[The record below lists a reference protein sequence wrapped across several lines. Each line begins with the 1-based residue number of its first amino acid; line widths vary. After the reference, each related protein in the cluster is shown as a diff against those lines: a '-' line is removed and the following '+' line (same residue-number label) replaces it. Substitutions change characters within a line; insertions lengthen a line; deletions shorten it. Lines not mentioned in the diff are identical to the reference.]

1 MITRQTISMTL
12 IGLAGLFITIIT
24 GWLIYSWSVTHH
36 SDRVQGT
43 VVQLLERH
51 YDDTV
56 FCPVF
61 VFRDSSGTEHRVQS
75 SVGSN
80 PPRFPI
86 GSKLSVLYS
95 PANPEDAQIEDHFFL
110 WTAPLIFFGFSVL
123 CGSAGFIIGRRPEKR
138 GYEIR

>member
-1 MITRQTISMTL
+1 MTL
-12 IGLAGLFITIIT
+12 MGLAGLFITFVI
-24 GWLIYSWSVTHH
+24 GWLIYSWSVTRH

-61 VFRDSSGTEHRVQS
+61 VFRDRSGTDHRVQS

-80 PPRFPI
+80 PPRFRV
-86 GSKLSVLYS
+86 GSKVSVLYS
-95 PANPEDAQIEDHFFL
+95 STNPDDAQIEDRFFL
-110 WTAPLIFFGFSVL
+110 WTAPLICFGLSML
-123 CGSAGFIIGRRPEKR
+123 WGGAGFVIGRWPEKH
-138 GYEIR
+138 GV

>member
-1 MITRQTISMTL
+1 MML
-12 IGLAGLFITIIT
+12 MGLAGLFITFVI

-36 SDRVQGT
+36 SDRAQGT

-61 VFRDSSGTEHRVQS
+61 VFRDGSGTEHRVKS

-80 PPRFPI
+80 PPRFPV
-86 GSKLSVLYS
+86 GSEASVLYA
-95 PANPEDAQIEDHFFL
+95 PANPEDAQIEDPFIL
-110 WTAPLIFFGFSVL
+110 WTAPLICFGLSVL
-123 CGSAGFIIGRRPEKR
+123 YGGAGFVIGRWPEKH
-138 GYEIR
+138 GV